1 MAALRQNRIIDLRS
15 WFERALARSSRKSD
29 TSLLIG
35 DKYVMTKAEQKALEA
50 RAKELG
56 ITVET
61 YLHCL
66 ARGDFIDHSEPDDDR
81 DDYAEGE

>member
-1 MAALRQNRIIDLRS
+1 
-15 WFERALARSSRKSD
+15 
-29 TSLLIG
+29 
-35 DKYVMTKAEQKALEA
+35 MTKAEQKALEA

-56 ITVET
+56 ITVTT

-66 ARGDFIDHSEPDDDR
+66 ARGDFTDHSAPDDDR

>member
-1 MAALRQNRIIDLRS
+1 
-15 WFERALARSSRKSD
+15 
-29 TSLLIG
+29 
-35 DKYVMTKAEQKALEA
+35 MTKAEQKAHEA

-56 ITVET
+56 ISVET

-66 ARGDFIDHSEPDDDR
+66 ARGDFTDHSEPADDDR